1 MTSLEIASSGIT
13 VSACQVA
20 ARLDSSQN
28 RCVGLAE
35 YRLDDLARISGV
47 SSRNIRAY
55 RERGLL
61 DPPRR
66 QGRSAFYDDYHLSQ
80 LHTINQ
86 LLRKGYNSTHI
97 AEFFARMRE
106 GHDLAAIL
114 GVQQAILGGRTE
126 EPRAATVTLDLD
138 PGCDEARR
146 LVSCGLAE
154 RTDDSVALVHPEM
167 AEIVTR
173 SSDQLH
179 YVQTILRV
187 LESTNDTIDG
197 LAAILVAALED
208 AIAARYGPDF
218 VPKPDQMD
226 EVARVIQDYRDL
238 GVAVVTHQ
246 LDKALQ
252 RHMVSAVSDYT
263 AGMVTSGEWE
273 ATSS

>member
-1 MTSLEIASSGIT
+1 MPGS
-13 VSACQVA
+13 
-20 ARLDSSQN
+20 RPLDSSQN

-80 LHTINQ
+80 LNTINQ

-114 GVQQAILGGRTE
+114 GVQQAILGGRSRGA
-126 EPRAATVTLDLD
+126 RAAAAVALDLD

-154 RTDDSVALVHPEM
+154 RTDELVALVHPEM

-173 SSDQLH
+173 SSDQLS
-179 YVQTILRV
+179 LRSDDPAGGRLHRRHHRRV
-187 LESTNDTIDG
+187 GGHACRRAGRRHRRPLR
-197 LAAILVAALED
+197 
-208 AIAARYGPDF
+208 ARLRS
-218 VPKPDQMD
+218 
-226 EVARVIQDYRDL
+226 EAR
-238 GVAVVTHQ
+238 
-246 LDKALQ
+246 
-252 RHMVSAVSDYT
+252 
-263 AGMVTSGEWE
+263 
-273 ATSS
+273 